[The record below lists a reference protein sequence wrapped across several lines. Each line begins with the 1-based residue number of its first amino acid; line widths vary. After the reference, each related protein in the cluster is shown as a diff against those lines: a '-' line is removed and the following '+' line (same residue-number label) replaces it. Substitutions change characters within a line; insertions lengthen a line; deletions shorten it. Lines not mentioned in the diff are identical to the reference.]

1 MTDRIEDQPA
11 ALGDGQAGKHRPGG
25 APTAAPGG
33 TPAGVPGGTP
43 TGVPGGTSTG
53 APGAGGPEG
62 ASAAPPPRDR
72 ALSRAALVLLRGRT
86 LVVLVILI
94 LIFSAI
100 SAEYLTQSNLI
111 LMTKHVAIN
120 AILAIGVTFVI
131 LTGGIDLSVGSIAG
145 LAGMVSG
152 GLLFKG
158 LNVPGGTV
166 FFSVAVVIG
175 IGIAVGAL
183 VGAVNGLVIT
193 RFKVAPFIAT
203 LGMLYV
209 ARGLAQLHSNGG
221 TYPDLSGTPSRGNTG
236 FHLIGVDS
244 LLGIPVAV
252 WIMILVAVAA
262 IVVTTKTPF
271 GRRIFAVGGNE
282 RAAILAGIRV
292 NRVKIAVYVI
302 SGACAALAG
311 LLLTSELGA
320 AYPDTATTYELNAIA
335 AAVLGGT
342 ALSGGRGTVI
352 GTVMGAFV
360 IGFLSDGLV
369 LVGVSTFWQSVV
381 KGAVIVFAVIT
392 EQAQQRLQ
400 SSLTKRTS

>member
-1 MTDRIEDQPA
+1 MTDTEVRQPA
-11 ALGDGQAGKHRPGG
+11 
-25 APTAAPGG
+25 
-33 TPAGVPGGTP
+33 PAT
-43 TGVPGGTSTG
+43 
-53 APGAGGPEG
+53 
-62 ASAAPPPRDR
+62 APPERGNV
-72 ALSRAALVLLRGRT
+72 ALAKAALWLLRGRT
-86 LVVLVILI
+86 LVVLVVLVV
-94 LIFSAI
+94 IFSAI
-100 SAEYLTQSNLI
+100 SSEYLTQSNLI

-145 LAGMVSG
+145 LSSMIVG
-152 GLLFKG
+152 GLLFSG
-158 LNVPGGTV
+158 LDVGAGHI
-166 FFSVAVVIG
+166 FFSVAVVIV
-175 IGIAVGAL
+175 IGIVVGAL
-183 VGAVNGLVIT
+183 VGGLNGVLVT

-203 LGMLYV
+203 LGILYV
-209 ARGLAQLHSNGG
+209 ARGAAQLLSDGG
-221 TYPDLSGTPSRGNTG
+221 TFPDLSGTPERGNEG
-236 FHLIGVDS
+236 FRFIGVDS

-252 WIMILVAVAA
+252 WIMVLVAAAA
-262 IVVTTKTPF
+262 IIVTTRTPF

-282 RAAILAGIRV
+282 RAAVLSGIRV

-342 ALSGGRGTVI
+342 ALAGGRGTII

-381 KGAVIVFAVIT
+381 KGAVIIFAVVT

-400 SSLTKRTS
+400 SSLNKRTA

>member
-1 MTDRIEDQPA
+1 MTNTDVAAPA
-11 ALGDGQAGKHRPGG
+11 S
-25 APTAAPGG
+25 TAAAPR
-33 TPAGVPGGTP
+33 PEEPR
-43 TGVPGGTSTG
+43 ST
-53 APGAGGPEG
+53 
-62 ASAAPPPRDR
+62 
-72 ALSRAALVLLRGRT
+72 ALKRAALLLVRGRT
-86 LVVLVILI
+86 LVVLVILVI
-94 LIFSAI
+94 IFSSI
-100 SAEYLTQSNLI
+100 SSEYLTQSNLI

-145 LAGMVSG
+145 LASMVAG
-152 GLLFKG
+152 GLLFNG
-158 LNVPGGTV
+158 LNFPGGTV
-166 FFSVAVVIG
+166 FFSVAMVLLIG
-175 IGIAVGAL
+175 IVAGAL
-183 VGAVNGLVIT
+183 VGAVNGLLIT
-193 RFKVAPFIAT
+193 RLKVAPFIAT

-209 ARGLAQLHSNGG
+209 ARGAAQLHSDGG
-221 TYPDLSGTPSRGNTG
+221 TYPDLAGTEARGNTG
-236 FHLIGVDS
+236 FGFIGADS
-244 LLGIPVAV
+244 VLGIPVAV
-252 WIMILVAVAA
+252 WIMVVVAAAA

-271 GRRIFAVGGNE
+271 GKRIYAVGGNE
-282 RAAILAGIRV
+282 RAAVLSGIRV

-342 ALSGGRGTVI
+342 ALAGGRGTII

-381 KGAVIVFAVIT
+381 KGAVIIVAVIT

-400 SSLTKRTS
+400 SDLTRRTA

>member
-1 MTDRIEDQPA
+1 MTETDVA
-11 ALGDGQAGKHRPGG
+11 
-25 APTAAPGG
+25 
-33 TPAGVPGGTP
+33 TPAPAT
-43 TGVPGGTSTG
+43 
-53 APGAGGPEG
+53 
-62 ASAAPPPRDR
+62 APPPAKRR
-72 ALSRAALVLLRGRT
+72 SAAALWLLRGRT
-86 LVVLVILI
+86 LVVLVLLVIF
-94 LIFSAI
+94 FSAI
-100 SAEYLTQSNLI
+100 SGEYLTQSNLI

-145 LAGMVSG
+145 LASMVSG

-158 LNVPGGTV
+158 LGLPGGGTV
-166 FFSVAVVIG
+166 FFSVAVVIL
-175 IGIAVGAL
+175 IGIVVGAL
-183 VGAVNGLVIT
+183 VGAVNGLLVT

-221 TYPDLSGTPSRGNTG
+221 TYPDLAGSAERGNTG
-236 FHLIGVDS
+236 FHFIGVDS
-244 LLGIPVAV
+244 VLGIPVAV
-252 WIMILVAVAA
+252 WIMILVAIAA

-282 RAAILAGIRV
+282 RAAVLSGIRV

-342 ALSGGRGTVI
+342 ALAGGRGTII

-381 KGAVIVFAVIT
+381 KGAVIIFAVIT

-400 SSLTKRTS
+400 SGLSKRTA